1 MPGDGI
7 LSGFGCAQQV
17 VEALDLQLATVEH
30 RAVAEVGIEADVPA
44 RRRVLVAHPFV
55 RGVPHELVQT
65 RNGYEFI
72 PVHPVDTPDTLV
84 TRPAD
89 APAQQEVMLSP
100 VETCPG
106 VCAGPVNELPILA
119 RLCALQPDRMH
130 PGVAHQPCPPVTF
143 QPGM

>member
-1 MPGDGI
+1 MGFYLALVAPNRSSKLLISNLPPSSTAQLRRLVSRQMFRLVGVFLWRTN
-7 LSGFGCAQQV
+7 LSGVCPTSWFK
-17 VEALDLQLATVEH
+17 H
-30 RAVAEVGIEADVPA
+30 
-44 RRRVLVAHPFV
+44 
-55 RGVPHELVQT
+55 